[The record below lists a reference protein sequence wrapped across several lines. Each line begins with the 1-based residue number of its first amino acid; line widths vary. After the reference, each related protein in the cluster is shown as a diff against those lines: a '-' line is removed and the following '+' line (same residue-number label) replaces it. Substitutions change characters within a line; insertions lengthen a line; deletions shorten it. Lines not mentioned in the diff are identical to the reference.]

1 MYCLMTINTFHTSF
15 TYVAD
20 LTNLIDIKTYN
31 NHTLR
36 SLFNVFGNKPILDL
50 RLKQKVSIIWVKNVV
65 RNIPR
70 FFISSLWLATS
81 FSADILRSF
90 STSGSFSFIS
100 LATRILLCLAFQC
113 LLGLFSPLLVGKLTL
128 PHAFRDCNKIPFC
141 NLGLNWFDFLLK
153 NMRKNLRKL
162 VSRDFSVKS
171 LRFVDWQVTFSP
183 ISRIFSSF
191 CNFCKLEDFCL
202 FTKLKLRGRHKNQN
216 WPKKKKIFLL
226 FKKDIFC
233 NKTV

>member
-70 FFISSLWLATS
+70 FFISRSLSSVRVIIEFIFIKTYNITYHIYMAVWY
-81 FSADILRSF
+81 FGKDNRIWF
-90 STSGSFSFIS
+90 IQESFIIIQIVFQTA
-100 LATRILLCLAFQC
+100 LLLLLYWQQKRNRTITILLQ
-113 LLGLFSPLLVGKLTL
+113 LLYKTHKKL
-128 PHAFRDCNKIPFC
+128 
-141 NLGLNWFDFLLK
+141 
-153 NMRKNLRKL
+153 
-162 VSRDFSVKS
+162 
-171 LRFVDWQVTFSP
+171 
-183 ISRIFSSF
+183 
-191 CNFCKLEDFCL
+191 
-202 FTKLKLRGRHKNQN
+202 
-216 WPKKKKIFLL
+216 IFLT
-226 FKKDIFC
+226 KIGS
-233 NKTV
+233 VSVG